1 MEIKVV
7 GVWKI
12 EFTSHTVPALGKD
25 EWEIWEIM
33 AGDGPFMAGD
43 DHN

>member
-1 MEIKVV
+1 MLESVNEWLNLI
-7 GVWKI
+7 I
-12 EFTSHTVPALGKD
+12 NILRLITVPALGKD

-33 AGDGPFMAGD
+33 AGD